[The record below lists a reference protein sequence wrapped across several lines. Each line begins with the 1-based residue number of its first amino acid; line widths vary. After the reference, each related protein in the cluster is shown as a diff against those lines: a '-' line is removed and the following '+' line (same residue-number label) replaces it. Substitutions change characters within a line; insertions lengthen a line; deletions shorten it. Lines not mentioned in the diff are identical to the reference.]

1 MSESVSRREML
12 GMVAT
17 IGAAGAALG
26 LGVGKLP
33 EAAASEKL
41 DLEPK
46 GDHHLKALL
55 RALERAKGRRDYK
68 SVTMISL
75 HKDEWDHEALSL
87 LFHYRAKP
95 KQVWDNTVIGSPWL
109 NLMRNS
115 LNAQVYSF
123 GKKDALVLSATHGT
137 AHLALFDDHMWEKY
151 KLHEKAG
158 MKSAQN
164 PLLKR
169 SPASEKPLSDLNNPH
184 GVLSPE
190 DNNIPV
196 LQARGVVF
204 LGCHNMIW
212 ELSGALKKGG
222 VNPDHKTHGEIAAEL
237 TNHLIPGV
245 VLTPGIVGT
254 IPLLSEA
261 GFHYARS

>member
-1 MSESVSRREML
+1 MSRSMSRREMM
-12 GMVAT
+12 GMVAMMGT
-17 IGAAGAALG
+17 AGLGLALG
-26 LGVGKLP
+26 NGKLP
-33 EAAASEKL
+33 LASASEHL
-41 DLEPK
+41 DLEPR
-46 GDHHLKALL
+46 GDHQLHALL
-55 RALERAKGRRDYK
+55 SALAKVKKRRDYRNL
-68 SVTMISL
+68 TMISL
-75 HKDEWDHEALSL
+75 HRDEWDHEAIAL
-87 LFHYRAKP
+87 LLHYHGKP
-95 KQVWDNTVIGSPWL
+95 KQVWDNTVFGSPWL

-137 AHLALFDDHMWEKY
+137 AHLALFDDKMWEKY
-151 KLHEKAG
+151 RLYEKAEV
-158 MKSAQN
+158 KSKTN
-164 PLLKR
+164 PLVRL
-169 SPASEKPLSDLNNPH
+169 SPASSKPLSSLNDPH

-204 LGCHNMIW
+204 LACHNMIW

-222 VNPDHKTHGEIAAEL
+222 INPDHKTHGEIAAEL

-254 IPLLSEA
+254 LPLLAEA
-261 GFHYARS
+261 GYQYAHS